1 MITMWVTYGRQT
13 VNLGILPADTYIL
26 RAHVHVTEAFNSGGT
41 DTVTVG
47 NDVDPDAIVTS
58 VDVSTTGIK
67 SVTLGVNAGYN
78 GSAQPLKIFYSNGG
92 GEPTTGAA
100 LVIIETAKTPSSPV

>member
-1 MITMWVTYGRQT
+1 MWVTYGRQT

-92 GEPTTGAA
+92 GEPSAGAA
-100 LVIIETAKTPSSPV
+100 LVIIETAKTPSSPI